1 MAFLSGTVS
10 FSRFKIVGG
19 APKRLDENLLEKL
32 RGRAIGKQREARMDQ
47 TDVGWIGGRHLL
59 DREFAIEKNI
69 LLDGLHFG
77 LRIDTSRI
85 PPDLLRAYV
94 EQELDALRD
103 GNGNARVFA
112 KLKKRAV
119 EAARNRADR
128 EVRDGRYR
136 RSRQFPMLVD
146 TRRDVLFAGATQPA
160 VHEQLYPLFKE
171 TFGKRLEPLSAG
183 LLGQDVAERLGMARQ
198 LENAGPS
205 RFVEHPDGN
214 GHGDVYWTAH
224 DSQSRDY
231 LGNEFLL
238 WLWYTL
244 SEETDTIE
252 LADKTEASVVMV
264 KQLVLECPWAETG
277 KEVITCEGPTEL
289 PESRRAIRS
298 GKLPRKAGLI
308 VSRQGEQYEFTLQA
322 ETMNISAGALPRI
335 EGNGD
340 PTARREERVEQIRH
354 MAETVDVL
362 YETFL
367 RRRLSADW
375 RGELAKMQGWLR
387 RG

>member
-32 RGRAIGKQREARMDQ
+32 RGHTIGKQREARIDL

-59 DREFAIEKNI
+59 DREFDIEKNI

-85 PPDLLRAYV
+85 PPDLMRAYV
-94 EQELDALRD
+94 EQELDALRE

-146 TRRDVLFAGATQPA
+146 TRRDVLYAGATQPA
-160 VHEQLYPLFKE
+160 VHEHLHPLFKE

-183 LLGQDVAERLGMARQ
+183 QLGVDVAERVGVTRQ
-198 LENAGPS
+198 LENAKPS
-205 RFVEHPDGN
+205 KFVEHPDGN

-224 DSQSRDY
+224 DSTSHDY

-252 LADKTEASVVMV
+252 LTDQSEASVVIV
-264 KQLVLECPWAETG
+264 KQLMLECPWAETG

-322 ETMNISAGALPRI
+322 ETMNISDGALPKI
-335 EGNGD
+335 ESNG
-340 PTARREERVEQIRH
+340 
-354 MAETVDVL
+354 
-362 YETFL
+362 
-367 RRRLSADW
+367 
-375 RGELAKMQGWLR
+375 
-387 RG
+387 